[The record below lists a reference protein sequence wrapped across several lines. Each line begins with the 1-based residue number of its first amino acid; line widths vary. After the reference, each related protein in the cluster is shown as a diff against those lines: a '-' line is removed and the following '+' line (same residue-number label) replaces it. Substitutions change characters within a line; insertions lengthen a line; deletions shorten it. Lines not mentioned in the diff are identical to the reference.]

1 MLAPVT
7 HVAVYLRQ
15 SFDRNDDQLAVGRQ
29 REDCEALC
37 AQRGWTWTEYEDND
51 YSATNGKPRPAYMRM
66 LADIRA
72 GAVNGIVAWHVD
84 RLYRQPRDLE
94 DLIDLANARNLA
106 LATVSGDIDLSTDM
120 GRLVARLVGATNK
133 AEVERKSA
141 RQKRANQQAR
151 AAGKWNRTG
160 VRRFGY
166 DREGRALEPEA
177 SLLRQAATDVLAG
190 KSLRSI
196 ATAWDA
202 QGLRTVNGSK
212 WTTLQLRRMLLNPL
226 YAGLM
231 TYQGRVVGAGKWEPV
246 LAKDIHDGLV
256 AFLSD
261 PSRRPAVSFE
271 RRHMLSTVARCGQC
285 GAPLYAV
292 YPGGRGRGATY
303 ACRPAAHVAR
313 SAAALD
319 EYVEA
324 LVLAW
329 FSQPETRKRLAA
341 LLNGGRKVDVP
352 ALRAQH
358 EALQAR
364 KRQLATQ
371 FAKGVIDADQ
381 LESGTGELNAQQAA
395 INQVLGGMSRRSP
408 AAGMLAAD
416 DPREYWGACS
426 PDIRSK
432 IVDDVM
438 TVTVLP
444 APRGPW
450 FHDRSLPTEKEWKRF
465 AAHLDIKPKGGE
477 RHG

>member
-1 MLAPVT
+1 MT
-7 HVAVYLRQ
+7 HAAVYLRQ
-15 SFDRNDDQLAVGRQ
+15 SFDRNDDQLAVTRQ
-29 REDCEALC
+29 REDCAALC
-37 AQRGWTWTEYEDND
+37 EQRGWTWTEYEDND
-51 YSATNGKPRPAYMRM
+51 YSATNGKPRPAYQQM
-66 LADIRA
+66 LDDIRS

-94 DLIDLANARNLA
+94 DLIDLAEARNLA

-166 DREGRALEPEA
+166 SKAGEPLEPEA

-196 ATAWDA
+196 STVWNN

-231 TYQGRVVGAGKWEPV
+231 TYQGRVTGTGGWEPV
-246 LAKDIHDGLV
+246 LSRDIHTGV
-256 AFLSD
+256 AAFLSD

-271 RRHMLSTVARCGQC
+271 KRHMLSGVARCGPC
-285 GAPLYAV
+285 GQLLYAV
-292 YPGGRGRGATY
+292 YPGGTMRGVVYT
-303 ACRPAAHVAR
+303 CRPSSHVAR
-313 SAAALD
+313 TGALLD
-319 EYVEA
+319 EYMEA
-324 LVLAW
+324 IVLAW
-329 FSQPETRKRLAA
+329 FSQPKTRKRLAA
-341 LLNGGRKVDVP
+341 LLNGGRDVDVK
-352 ALRAQH
+352 ALQAQRD
-358 EALQAR
+358 ALQAR
-364 KRQLATQ
+364 MDKLARMHIAGDIDDSQLRSGTSEHRAQ
-371 FAKGVIDADQ
+371 RDVIDK
-381 LESGTGELNAQQAA
+381 
-395 INQVLGGMSRRSP
+395 VLAKTARRSP
-408 AAGMLAAD
+408 AAAMLAAD
-416 DPREYWGACS
+416 EPRAYWSECS
-426 PDIRSK
+426 PDIRGK
-432 IVDDVM
+432 IVDEIM

-450 FHDRSLPTEKEWKRF
+450 FKDRDNPTAEDWERF
-465 AAHLDIKPKGGE
+465 GEYLDITPKGAK
-477 RHG
+477 